1 VGDRGPTSQKSAIAT
16 SDICFL
22 TYIRY
27 MRNLNRL
34 IYLLA
39 LVKFILPF
47 VLQSA
52 YYEPHRD
59 EFLYLAEGR
68 HMAWGFM
75 EVPPLLSVF
84 AWLIHIC
91 GDGIFWIKFWPSLF
105 GAFTFV
111 IIGKIIVSLGGSL
124 FALLLGFLPFV
135 LDVYLRTH
143 FLFQPNF
150 LEIFFWTMMAWS
162 VVSFIQ
168 TGQNKWLYIFGISV
182 GLGMMSK
189 YSVSIF
195 AISIVAGLL
204 LTPQRKIFANKH
216 FYAAGLL
223 GFLIFLPNLLWQ
235 YRYQFPVVFHM
246 KELQK
251 TQLQY
256 ISPVGFLTDQLIM
269 NLPCVFIW
277 ITGLCWISFSR
288 KAKQY
293 RFLGWAYLFVIALLL
308 ISHGKNYYSL
318 GVYPALFAFGAY
330 RLEQLTLARLKIVRY
345 ALIAFAVCI
354 AYIFIPIAL
363 PLFEPGKLAAFYE
376 KRQVEKTGA
385 LKWEDLKNHPLPQDF
400 ADMLGWEEMAKKMSM
415 AYHTLDG
422 NEKKS
427 TLVFCDNYGQAGAV
441 NYYRD
446 KYGIPEAF
454 SDNASFLY
462 WMPAKLNFDN
472 IVLLTDDEH
481 EMEHAFIKNFKSA
494 QLSDSVTSTYARE
507 RGSLIIV
514 LKGADSSF
522 KKFFVEKLAKDKA
535 KVRW

>member
-1 VGDRGPTSQKSAIAT
+1 
-16 SDICFL
+16 
-22 TYIRY
+22 
-27 MRNLNRL
+27 MRHRNRI

-39 LVKFILPF
+39 LVKFVLPF
-47 VLQSA
+47 ILQSS

-84 AWLIHIC
+84 AWLVHIC

-105 GAFTFV
+105 GAFTF
-111 IIGKIIVSLGGSL
+111 IIVGRTIVSLGGKA
-124 FALLLGFLPFV
+124 FAILLGFLPFV
-135 LDVYLRTH
+135 LDVYLRVH

-162 VVSFIQ
+162 VISFIQ

-182 GLGMMSK
+182 GLGMVSK

-195 AISIVAGLL
+195 AVSMILGLL

-235 YRYQFPVVFHM
+235 YQHHFPVVFHM
-246 KELQK
+246 KELQQ

-256 ISPVGFLTDQLIM
+256 ISPAGFLIDQLIM
-269 NLPCVFIW
+269 NLPCVFTW
-277 ITGLCWISFSR
+277 FTGLCWISFSR
-288 KAKQY
+288 KTKQY
-293 RFLGWAYLFVIALLL
+293 RFLGLGYLFVIVLLL

-318 GVYPALFAFGAY
+318 GVYPILFAFGAY
-330 RLEQLTLARLKIVRY
+330 QLEQLTIARLKIVRY
-345 ALIAFAVCI
+345 ALIVFALCI

-363 PLFEPGKLAAFYE
+363 PLFEPGRLAAFYE
-376 KRQVEKTGA
+376 KRHVEKTGV

-400 ADMLGWEEMAKKMSM
+400 ADMLGWEEMAKKMSS
-415 AYHTLDG
+415 AYHTLDS

-427 TLVFCDNYGQAGAV
+427 TVVFCDNYGQAGAV

-446 KYGIPEAF
+446 KYNMPEAF

-462 WMPAKLNFDN
+462 WMPAKPDFNN

-481 EMEHAFIKNFKSA
+481 EMEHAFIKDFKSA
-494 QLSDSVTSTYARE
+494 RLSDSVTSPFARE

-522 KKFFVEKLAKDKA
+522 KKFFIEKLEKDKA